1 MNVQLTKPNHRSFRV
16 EREFDA
22 ARAHVWRALTDSTL
36 IAKWWGRGNPVDVER
51 LELRPGGHYRFV
63 EHAPDGTYGFEGRYQ
78 DIQEPDV
85 IEQTFGWDGM
95 TGHASLD
102 SIRLMPLP
110 GDRTKL
116 VSTTLFETREERD
129 AMLAMGCEEGMN
141 QSYAALDR
149 VLEQLRETRPPRSSI
164 TSGIGLTR

>member
-1 MNVQLTKPNHRSFRV
+1 MNVQLTKPNDRTFRV

-22 ARAHVWRALTDSTL
+22 PREHVWRALTDPTL
-36 IAKWWGRGNPVDVER
+36 LAKWWGRGNRLDVER
-51 LELRPGGHYRFV
+51 LELYPGGHYRFV
-63 EHAPDGTYGFEGRYQ
+63 EHAPEGDFAFHGRVQ

-85 IEQTFGWDGM
+85 IEQTFAWDGM
-95 TGHASLD
+95 TGHPSID

-116 VSTTLFETREERD
+116 VSTTVFENRKERD
-129 AMLAMGCEEGMN
+129 EMLAQGCEDGMN

-149 VLEQLRETRPPRSSI
+149 VLDQLRETRPPRSSI
-164 TSGIGLTR
+164 TGGIGLTR